1 MNWRELAR
9 LCEADGWAFDRQH
22 GSHSVYVKDGVPRPI
37 VIPRHRG
44 DLPRFVVSNIKRQL
58 AEARNKGRKPQ

>member
-1 MNWRELAR
+1 MKWRELAR

-22 GSHSVYVKDGVPRPI
+22 GSHRVYVKDGVPRPI
-37 VIPRHRG
+37 VIPRHQG

-58 AEARNKGRKPQ
+58 AESRRERRKPK